1 MCQLPRRPLCRC
13 VAALQAAGLQ
23 VLGDAVLN
31 HRCASFQGPGG
42 MWNSFGGRLAW
53 DARAIVRDDANF
65 HGQGTHGLAYSV
77 RAARRPEARLHET

>member
-1 MCQLPRRPLCRC
+1 MRRC
-13 VAALQAAGLQ
+13 VAALQAAGLL

-42 MWNSFGGRLAW
+42 VWNAFGGRLAW

-65 HGQGTHGLAYSV
+65 RGQG
-77 RAARRPEARLHET
+77 ARRPCLQQRAGHRPGAYGHIFC